1 MKNTVLCFVCTA
13 MTIFCMKAQT
23 IQPIDDAIKLSD
35 KFEREQGLLTLYA
48 DNRDFCPYFLNITF
62 TDCLNFNGMSGVRS
76 YIVTPGKN
84 AFVSFSLSD
93 KSKAYNY
100 RYKFTMLRGNPD
112 GKVDIDFA
120 YALPANAIGKISALP
135 IDVGN
140 RYQILFELPTDTVF
154 ACRDGVMC
162 DDGLS
167 DHSFK
172 GRKNFGGSEST
183 EQITLYHK
191 DNSFGEYVF
200 IGKSL
205 VFPGQKIKMGTPIAV
220 VENISGK
227 YQVYFSTYYLDKKKI
242 KEANKDG
249 RKHSYIKPFFQTA
262 NEGKSQLVK
271 DKEYS
276 CIISDEMV
284 VQDMNKR
291 ERNRF
296 LKTKALE

>member
-1 MKNTVLCFVCTA
+1 MKTIILCLCFIGLTVFRA
-13 MTIFCMKAQT
+13 ESQT

-120 YALPANAIGKISALP
+120 YALPTNVNGKIFALP

-140 RYQILFELPTDTVF
+140 TYQILFELPTDTVY
-154 ACRDGVMC
+154 ASRDGIMC
-162 DDGLS
+162 NDEVS

-172 GRKNFGGSEST
+172 GRKKFWRKRRDRTN
-183 EQITLYHK
+183 
-191 DNSFGEYVF
+191 YV
-200 IGKSL
+200 
-205 VFPGQKIKMGTPIAV
+205 VPQ
-220 VENISGK
+220 
-227 YQVYFSTYYLDKKKI
+227 
-242 KEANKDG
+242 
-249 RKHSYIKPFFQTA
+249 R
-262 NEGKSQLVK
+262 
-271 DKEYS
+271 
-276 CIISDEMV
+276 
-284 VQDMNKR
+284 
-291 ERNRF
+291 
-296 LKTKALE
+296 